1 MNNLSDTDNNRVE
14 IEEEIVL
21 SVSPAHFN
29 QEENVSKKIIH
40 NYFFDLSTFQEK
52 IGLQIPDKN
61 EGTVFENLTNCL
73 TLIQIFLVKMSKF
86 LEIFWLFLKQS
97 IRHFWWFSNTALC
110 LTV

>member
-40 NYFFDLSTFQEK
+40 DYFF
-52 IGLQIPDKN
+52 
-61 EGTVFENLTNCL
+61 
-73 TLIQIFLVKMSKF
+73 
-86 LEIFWLFLKQS
+86 
-97 IRHFWWFSNTALC
+97 
-110 LTV
+110 

>member
-21 SVSPAHFN
+21 SVSPA
-29 QEENVSKKIIH
+29 QNVSKKIIH
-40 NYFFDLSTFQEK
+40 DFFFFDLSTFQEK

-86 LEIFWLFLKQS
+86 LEIFWLF
-97 IRHFWWFSNTALC
+97 F
-110 LTV
+110 

>member
-40 NYFFDLSTFQEK
+40 DYFLFICQLFRIKSDYKFQTKMKAQCLK
-52 IGLQIPDKN
+52 ILQI
-61 EGTVFENLTNCL
+61 VSL
-73 TLIQIFLVKMSKF
+73 
-86 LEIFWLFLKQS
+86 
-97 IRHFWWFSNTALC
+97 
-110 LTV
+110 

>member
-29 QEENVSKKIIH
+29 QDENVSKKIIH
-40 NYFFDLSTFQEK
+40 DYFFFDLSTFQEK

-61 EGTVFENLTNCL
+61 EGTVIENRPKCL
-73 TLIQIFLVKMSKF
+73 TSNKYFFPKF
-86 LEIFWLFLKQS
+86 L
-97 IRHFWWFSNTALC
+97 
-110 LTV
+110 